1 MAMTLRLTEEE
12 TESLRRQAEIEH
24 RSMHEVVRL
33 ALMDRITATKRAS
46 QIREMTREVMDRD
59 AQALRLLAK

>member
-12 TESLRRQAEIEH
+12 TKALHRQADLEH

-33 ALMDRITATKRAS
+33 AVLDRITKTKRSS
-46 QIREMTREVMDRD
+46 QIREMTREVMERD
-59 AQALRLLAK
+59 SEALRLLAK

>member
-1 MAMTLRLTEEE
+1 MAMTLRLTDEE
-12 TESLRRQAEIEH
+12 TEALRQQSDLEH

-33 ALMDRITATKRAS
+33 ALLDRITKTKRSS

-59 AQALRLLAK
+59 SEALRLLAE

>member
-1 MAMTLRLTEEE
+1 
-12 TESLRRQAEIEH
+12 
-24 RSMHEVVRL
+24 MHEVVRL